1 MKSPTDLRRFLATC
15 CCFAVSATA
24 SADVTPPLGSTVLGA
39 IPADAVVVLSGRPLR
54 DLELVTSAPSTGPA
68 AGPETTI
75 DAVLALLS
83 TSGVLSGQGQGYAD
97 IAGCLPLLARHEFAV
112 ALLDIS
118 GTAPP
123 STSPTASQPSFR
135 LEQLQVALVLRT
147 NGHNDAVLTTLNR
160 IISRYTN
167 NTVATLT
174 TQPVGRYEVQRLRD
188 RRAPAWAVCEW
199 LAMDKLFIVT
209 YGAGAMEQVVAT
221 LNGDSAALAADPWFR
236 AAQVRCDAPRGWV
249 SITLNHRQA
258 QRRLP
263 DVILTRLRAVIGS
276 LGNAGDDRELWIV
289 GLDGREWTLRRV
301 CRRGSRDIFADYTP
315 RRAGD
320 ESLRG
325 RIPAEAKHFAILRV
339 PLRRLIENSAAAIL
353 AAQRQSRAD
362 AMRKWWAATES
373 DSGVDIDTEILPRL
387 GDELVLFDYP
397 PHPLRIP
404 FALTVAVPIRDPD
417 RARAA
422 VDAAFTAWSKYLQ
435 SKKSSPLLAMS
446 INRADD
452 GLWYL
457 QAGIVGPAL
466 KVTDRFI
473 VLSWSPQALR
483 EALARFD
490 P

>member
-1 MKSPTDLRRFLATC
+1 MKTQIKLRRFLATC
-15 CCFAVSATA
+15 CSLAVSAPA
-24 SADVTPPLGSTVLGA
+24 FADGTPPLGSAVLGA
-39 IPADAVVVLSGRPLR
+39 IPADAVVVLTGRPLR
-54 DLELVTSAPSTGPA
+54 DLELPTSAPSTGPA
-68 AGPETTI
+68 GGPDATI

-83 TSGVLSGQGQGYAD
+83 TSGVLSGQGQIFAD
-97 IAGCLPLLARHEFAV
+97 IASCLPLLARHEFAF
-112 ALLDIS
+112 ALLNIS

-135 LEQLQVALVLRT
+135 LEQLQVALVVRT

-167 NTVATLT
+167 DAVATLT
-174 TQPVGRYEVQRLRD
+174 TQSVGPYKVQRLRD

-199 LAMDKLFIVT
+199 LATAELFIVT
-209 YGAGAMEQVVAT
+209 YGAGAMQHVITTVSGE
-221 LNGDSAALAADPWFR
+221 SAALAADPWFR
-236 AAQVRCDAPRGWV
+236 TAQVRCDAPRGWV

-258 QRRLP
+258 ERRLP
-263 DVILTRLRAVIGS
+263 DVTLARLRAVIGS
-276 LGNAGDDRELWIV
+276 LGNAGDDRELWII

-301 CRRGSRDIFADYTP
+301 CRRGTRDIFADYTP
-315 RRAGD
+315 HRAVD
-320 ESLRG
+320 FTLRE
-325 RIPAEAKHFAILRV
+325 RIPAGANHFAILRL
-339 PLRRLIENSAAAIL
+339 PLRRLIENIAAAVV
-353 AAQRQSRAD
+353 AAQRQTRAD
-362 AMRKWWAATES
+362 AMRRWWAATES
-373 DSGVDIDTEILPRL
+373 DSGVDIDSEILPRL
-387 GDELVLFDYP
+387 GDELILFDYP
-397 PHPLRIP
+397 PHPLRVP
-404 FALTVAVPIRDPD
+404 FALTVAVSIRESE
-417 RARAA
+417 RVRSA
-422 VDAAFTAWSKYLQ
+422 VDAACAAWSRHLQ